1 MTDVTDFQAAVIVFG
16 SAFIFFAGFYFGKI
30 AGTQKEQA
38 RQFRVT
44 RTNYDLANQ
53 KRKGGSSPR

>member
-1 MTDVTDFQAAVIVFG
+1 MTDVSDFQAAVIMFG
-16 SAFIFFAGFYFGKI
+16 SLTLFLCGFYFGKI

-38 RQFRVT
+38 RQFRVQK
-44 RTNYDLANQ
+44 TNYDLANQ